1 MTVFAKQ
8 FVHAA
13 LFAVSC
19 QVFGAS
25 GELSQGGSQLLE
37 SPLPVVASRSV
48 QAANGKFAL
57 TMDKIPVQQL
67 VMVFYDQCEKRG
79 LVFDPTLNKQEETLT
94 IKTPA
99 MTCAEIKRILTDALY
114 RAGVV
119 IEQRNGFDVVVQ
131 AAQREEVEGW
141 QELIYRP
148 RFRDPL
154 ELAQMTRIAIRKGSF
169 AHERRGA
176 QVQLSASSQVATP
189 DNGNNGASITGKPV
203 DKLVF
208 FGPPVEAKAI
218 EKLLSRLD
226 VATPQVEIAAGIY
239 EFQSGQ
245 SESSAVQAALKLFNG
260 KLGLTVGGG
269 AVAGGST
276 LKLSLPSIE
285 AALSLLDS
293 DSRFKYVAQPKVLA
307 KDAEQ
312 VVFTSGQ
319 DVRVNGSVTVNGA
332 GQAVQSKTTL
342 TAGVTLQATPYI
354 RGEVVDLTVHQQVS
368 DFVASPNDDP
378 SVMRREL
385 TSRLVM
391 QPGYVY
397 VIGGLK
403 TNRTSKVGQTLFGL
417 PIGRSVDTRD
427 TEVLLLLSV
436 KSDSDPI

>member
-1 MTVFAKQ
+1 
-8 FVHAA
+8 
-13 LFAVSC
+13 
-19 QVFGAS
+19 
-25 GELSQGGSQLLE
+25 
-37 SPLPVVASRSV
+37 
-48 QAANGKFAL
+48 
-57 TMDKIPVQQL
+57 
-67 VMVFYDQCEKRG
+67 
-79 LVFDPTLNKQEETLT
+79 
-94 IKTPA
+94 
-99 MTCAEIKRILTDALY
+99 
-114 RAGVV
+114 
-119 IEQRNGFDVVVQ
+119 
-131 AAQREEVEGW
+131 
-141 QELIYRP
+141 
-148 RFRDPL
+148 
-154 ELAQMTRIAIRKGSF
+154 
-169 AHERRGA
+169 
-176 QVQLSASSQVATP
+176 
-189 DNGNNGASITGKPV
+189 
-203 DKLVF
+203 
-208 FGPPVEAKAI
+208 
-218 EKLLSRLD
+218 
-226 VATPQVEIAAGIY
+226 
-239 EFQSGQ
+239 
-245 SESSAVQAALKLFNG
+245 
-260 KLGLTVGGG
+260 
-269 AVAGGST
+269 